1 MELRAF
7 GERILTTPSLA
18 VKLERVRAPFTD
30 VEPGEPFRVERPARP
45 DELQF
50 APRRTAPPMPAFTTF
65 GDPHKRGVAHHI
77 MANHELQALEVMAA
91 TLLAFPHAPRDFRL
105 GMARIMEDEQRHTT
119 MHFERCAALGV
130 PFGSLP
136 VNSYIWQKAADFRDV
151 LDYLAGLPLTFEGC
165 NLDHTLEFEAAFL
178 AVSDSKSAAM
188 MRRIHE
194 DEIEHVAFGFHWLS
208 QLKPAHQSEWDA
220 YQQHLHWPLR
230 AEKSVGDAYHRPPR
244 EAAGLT
250 QAFLDSLEAT
260 LREPP
265 TQEHGP

>member
-1 MELRAF
+1 MELRTFA
-7 GERILTTPSLA
+7 ERILTTPSLA
-18 VKLERVRAPFTD
+18 VKLERVRVPFTD
-30 VEPGEPFRVERPARP
+30 ECPGAPFRVERPARP
-45 DELQF
+45 DNLQF
-50 APRRTAPPMPAFTTF
+50 APRRTAPPMPPFTTF
-65 GDPHKRGVAHHI
+65 AEPHKRGIAHHI

-91 TLLAFPHAPRDFRL
+91 TLLAYPDAPTEFRL

-119 MHFERCAALGV
+119 MHAERCAALGV

-136 VNSYIWQKAADFRDV
+136 VNSYIWQKAADFHQV

-178 AVSDSKSAAM
+178 AVHDPKSAAM

-194 DEIEHVAFGFHWLS
+194 DEIEHVAFGFRWLS
-208 QLKPAHQSEWDA
+208 RLKPADQSEWDA

-230 AEKSVGDAYHRPPR
+230 AEKSVGDDYHRAPR

-250 QAFLDSLEAT
+250 PAFLDALEAS
-260 LREPP
+260 LRNPP
-265 TQEHGP
+265 STP